1 MLAIVHNRYY
11 GNQYTTTDFL
21 NIIYVFCSSTE
32 IFSQSHYSQSCC
44 DDHSLRGGGGWGG
57 WELNA
62 IVQNK
67 SNLPHKQLNE
77 FVPVA
82 FLNDSG

>member
-1 MLAIVHNRYY
+1 M
-11 GNQYTTTDFL
+11 
-21 NIIYVFCSSTE
+21 IIA
-32 IFSQSHYSQSCC
+32 
-44 DDHSLRGGGGWGG
+44 LGGWGGGGWGG

>member
-1 MLAIVHNRYY
+1 MS
-11 GNQYTTTDFL
+11 
-21 NIIYVFCSSTE
+21 CSSTE

-44 DDHSLRGGGGWGG
+44 DDHSLRGGGGG

-67 SNLPHKQLNE
+67 STLPHKQLNE

>member
-1 MLAIVHNRYY
+1 MSFVL
-11 GNQYTTTDFL
+11 QLKFSL
-21 NIIYVFCSSTE
+21 NHIIRNHVAM
-32 IFSQSHYSQSCC
+32 IIA
-44 DDHSLRGGGGWGG
+44 LGGGGVGGWGG

>member
-1 MLAIVHNRYY
+1 M
-11 GNQYTTTDFL
+11 
-21 NIIYVFCSSTE
+21 IIA
-32 IFSQSHYSQSCC
+32 
-44 DDHSLRGGGGWGG
+44 LGGGGGG

>member
-1 MLAIVHNRYY
+1 MSFVLQLKFSLN
-11 GNQYTTTDFL
+11 
-21 NIIYVFCSSTE
+21 NIIRNHVAM
-32 IFSQSHYSQSCC
+32 IIA
-44 DDHSLRGGGGWGG
+44 LGAGGGG

>member
-1 MLAIVHNRYY
+1 MSFVL
-11 GNQYTTTDFL
+11 QLKFSL
-21 NIIYVFCSSTE
+21 NHIIRNHVAM
-32 IFSQSHYSQSCC
+32 IIA
-44 DDHSLRGGGGWGG
+44 LGGGGGGWGG

>member
-1 MLAIVHNRYY
+1 M
-11 GNQYTTTDFL
+11 
-21 NIIYVFCSSTE
+21 IIA
-32 IFSQSHYSQSCC
+32 
-44 DDHSLRGGGGWGG
+44 LGGGGG

-77 FVPVA
+77 SVPVA